1 MRRGRRS
8 ARRHLLDWPALHDA
22 QRHPIQGR
30 APGWDKLLAD
40 RTLGRQPDIRIEELR
55 LNRYSVDSVL
65 RFSGAASGRFMR
77 DQFRF
82 RT

>member
-40 RTLGRQPDIRIEELR
+40 LTLGRQPDIRTDGLGLE
-55 LNRYSVDSVL
+55 RYSKQSVL
-65 RFSGAASGRFMR
+65 RLSGGRQR
-77 DQFRF
+77 PIHA
-82 RT
+82 